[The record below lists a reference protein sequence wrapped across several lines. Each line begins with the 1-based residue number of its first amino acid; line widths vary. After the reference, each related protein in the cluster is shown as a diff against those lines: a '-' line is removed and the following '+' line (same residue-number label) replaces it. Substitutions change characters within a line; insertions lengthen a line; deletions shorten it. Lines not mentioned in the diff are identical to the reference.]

1 MYMHIQKVFS
11 TCTIFCVGLP
21 DEIPIFKY
29 EGKLSVTQSPQEQE
43 GDAAD
48 SSGEVLMGD
57 TSAAIGLTP
66 GSHAGDTSTAANSSV
81 AETSSMMAIDTDTD
95 ENSFTL

>member
-1 MYMHIQKVFS
+1 MFHFL
-11 TCTIFCVGLP
+11 GLP

-29 EGKLSVTQSPQEQE
+29 EGKLNVTQSPPEQE

-57 TSAAIGLTP
+57 SSAAIGLTP
-66 GSHAGDTSTAANSSV
+66 GGTTGDTSTVANSSV
-81 AETSSMMAIDTDTD
+81 AETGSMMAIDTDTD